1 MFAGLSKDQKNLLQD
16 YSFKQHTFLPSTFAK
31 QQLNS
36 KQPTEHTQVEVIYG
50 EYDEFFEKIVEDIEG
65 KLQDGRATLIVFADK
80 PKMDRCY
87 EKSQVD
93 KLDVIRTFV
102 LLYFTL
108 TSDHFC
114 RFSAAIG
121 KRNPDHPEYASALE
135 LKDGLDLDERTTIVL
150 QVLLP
155 FWMITMLLAVAS
167 LYVLMLESKIGHTS
181 TQSHPDDTCLWTRHG
196 FRLPRCWASE
206 EWSVFSLIF
215 LICSFLVW
223 IFNSIV

>member
-1 MFAGLSKDQKNLLQD
+1 
-16 YSFKQHTFLPSTFAK
+16 
-31 QQLNS
+31 
-36 KQPTEHTQVEVIYG
+36 VIYG

-80 PKMDRCY
+80 PKMDR
-87 EKSQVD
+87 
-93 KLDVIRTFV
+93 
-102 LLYFTL
+102 
-108 TSDHFC
+108 
-114 RFSAAIG
+114 FSAAIG

-135 LKDGLDLDERTTIVL
+135 LKDGLDLDVRTTIVI

-196 FRLPRCWASE
+196 FRLPRVWASE
-206 EWSVFSLIF
+206 EWWCARHHDVFAGRRVRKQANRGPYLPSGRSWL
-215 LICSFLVW
+215 CTQDLVR
-223 IFNSIV
+223 SRPRKGVRH